1 MNLIKMKYNI
11 KKNII
16 NNILVLS
23 IINTIFYIRY
33 LIIIYNLYFDI

>member
-1 MNLIKMKYNI
+1 MKMKYNI

-16 NNILVLS
+16 KNILVLFY
-23 IINTIFYIRY
+23 INTIFYIRY